1 MELVQVHGAMAHDI
15 ALGSCQ
21 QQPRPQE
28 RHFELNFWNAYWQV
42 WASPYRPPGCFR
54 AGLAASGGVGAGAVV
69 AGLLLAFRG
78 QVAIATYPRDLDP
91 APEDFFESLNESQS
105 LASNLE
111 EISS

>member
-54 AGLAASGGVGAGAVV
+54 AGLAASGGVGAGAV

-78 QVAIATYPRDLDP
+78 QAAISTYPRARAP
-91 APEDFFESLNESQS
+91 APENWFEKQRM
-105 LASNLE
+105 
-111 EISS
+111 